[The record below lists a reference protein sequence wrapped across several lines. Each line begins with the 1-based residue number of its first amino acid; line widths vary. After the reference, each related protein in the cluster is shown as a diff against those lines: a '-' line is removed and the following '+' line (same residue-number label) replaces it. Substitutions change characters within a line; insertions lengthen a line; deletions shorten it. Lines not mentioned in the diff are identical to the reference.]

1 MATTAAQLVAD
12 AKHVVENLD
21 VDMVAREIADG
32 ALVVD
37 LREDAERRA
46 TGAIPGALHVPRGVL
61 EFKADPAAS
70 THVVDL
76 DQGRRTI
83 VYCAVGGRS
92 ALAAVSLRGLGYTDV
107 AHLDGGF
114 QAWLDAGRPTELV
127 D

>member
-1 MATTAAQLVAD
+1 MTTTAAQLVAN
-12 AKHVVENLD
+12 AKDMVESVD
-21 VDMVAREIADG
+21 VDMAAREIADG
-32 ALVVD
+32 ALLVD

-46 TGAIPGALHVPRGVL
+46 TGAIPGALHVPRGLL

-70 THVVDL
+70 THVADL
-76 DQGRRTI
+76 DKGRRTI
-83 VYCAVGGRS
+83 LYCAVGGRS

-114 QAWLDAGRPTELV
+114 QAWLDAGRPTEHV